1 MAAMTSAEMRFI
13 KRREAVPRILCAGV
27 IALDEVFRVEEFP
40 RPDGK
45 VQSRCQ
51 DNRDWCRPQAAAGEH
66 CSKFRRQ
73 IAVDLKANAH
83 FDECR
88 SCP

>member
-1 MAAMTSAEMRFI
+1 MAAMNSAEMRFI

-51 DNRDWCRPQAAAGEH
+51 DNRDWCRPQAAAAEH
-66 CSKFRRQ
+66 
-73 IAVDLKANAH
+73 
-83 FDECR
+83 
-88 SCP
+88 